1 MLRIGIFHD
10 WTMLLQPS
18 CASNP
23 ALADACTNM
32 LCNVL
37 ETSQVIKKHYAE
49 LPDKLGKLLAKQKK
63 SDHHK
68 GEAEREAGD
77 DRQEEKYLRE
87 EGFSKDEIED
97 AVPEEDPVT
106 AGTED

>member
-1 MLRIGIFHD
+1 M
-10 WTMLLQPS
+10 
-18 CASNP
+18 
-23 ALADACTNM
+23 
-32 LCNVL
+32 CNVL
-37 ETSQVIKKHYAE
+37 HLVAFQVIKKHYAE

-68 GEAEREAGD
+68 SESEREAED
-77 DRQEEKYLRE
+77 DGQEEKYLRE